1 VRRKTKRRQ
10 AGVTLIEMLVVVT
23 IIALFAALVAP
34 RMLRRSDTARITA
47 ARAQINSFM
56 TALGAYKLDTG
67 LFPTTEQGLQGL
79 RVKPQGV
86 NQWEGPYLPQ
96 EIPVDPWARPY
107 VYKYP
112 GEHGDEPDIISYG
125 ADGQP
130 GGEGINGDILSWK
143 SQ

>member
-1 VRRKTKRRQ
+1 
-10 AGVTLIEMLVVVT
+10 LIEMLVVVT